1 MKLPTING
9 LETYFA
15 IRELAPQVTAIMI
28 TAYRQEMGD
37 LVEEA
42 LRNHAYTC
50 LYKPFDIEDLLRIVD
65 EIWERKQEEGRRKRR
80 GAKETG

>member
-9 LETYFA
+9 LETYLA
-15 IRELAPQVTAIMI
+15 IKEIDPGVVAILT
-28 TAYRQEMGD
+28 TAYRQEVAD

-50 LYKPFDIEDLLRIVD
+50 LYKPIKIEEML
-65 EIWERKQEEGRRKRR
+65 EIINQISNRNN
-80 GAKETG
+80 